1 MLTTGD
7 GGGLMAL
14 ADLESAVRSAG
25 GRGMAVVWN
34 DAAYSAEVHLYGLQG
49 YADPP
54 MRIPETDFAGLAAAV
69 GAEGVVVRELSDL
82 DRLATWAAEP
92 VASRRFLLLDCR
104 ISGSVIAPYQHEI
117 IAVNTRR
124 LRRPLT
130 DGRTGDPAARPEIVY
145 DRSSIRRRSG
155 AHVLDPSRIA
165 AIADELADADRTRT
179 TVPLLTARNPGMTVD
194 DAYAVQREWADR
206 AAAGGRRLVGR
217 KIGLTSKVMQV
228 ATGITEPDY
237 GVIFDDMVIESGAS
251 VEFDRFSNV
260 RIEVELAFV
269 LRDRLE
275 GPNTTI
281 FDVLD
286 ATAYVVPALEILN
299 SHIELEGRTI
309 VDTISDNA
317 AMGAMVVGGTPVKP
331 DAVDLRW
338 VSALLSRNQVIEES
352 GVAAAVLG
360 HPAMGVAWLANKLA
374 QHGQALE
381 AGEIILAGSFTRPM
395 WVERGD
401 TVHADYRELGTVTC
415 RFE

>member
-1 MLTTGD
+1 M
-7 GGGLMAL
+7 
-14 ADLESAVRSAG
+14 
-25 GRGMAVVWN
+25 
-34 DAAYSAEVHLYGLQG
+34 
-49 YADPP
+49 
-54 MRIPETDFAGLAAAV
+54 
-69 GAEGVVVRELSDL
+69 
-82 DRLATWAAEP
+82 
-92 VASRRFLLLDCR
+92 
-104 ISGSVIAPYQHEI
+104 
-117 IAVNTRR
+117 
-124 LRRPLT
+124 
-130 DGRTGDPAARPEIVY
+130 
-145 DRSSIRRRSG
+145 
-155 AHVLDPSRIA
+155 LDPSRIA

-179 TVPLLTARNPGMTVD
+179 LIPLLTARNPGMTVE
-194 DAYAVQREWADR
+194 DAYAVQREWAVRGIAD
-206 AAAGGRRLVGR
+206 GRRLVGR

-237 GVIFDDMVIESGAS
+237 GVIFDDMVIESGSS
-251 VEFDRFSNV
+251 VEFDRFTNV

-275 GPNTTI
+275 GPEVTL

-299 SHIELEGRTI
+299 SHIALEGRTI

-317 AMGAMVVGGTPVKP
+317 AMGAMVIGGTPVKP

-374 QHGQALE
+374 QHGAALE
-381 AGEIILAGSFTRPM
+381 ADEIILAGSFTRPM